1 MPAKIRLARYGKKAH
16 AFYHIVVADSR
27 APRNGKF
34 IEKIG
39 TYNPNTN
46 PATIL
51 LDDDKALS
59 WLNKGAQPTDTTRAI
74 LSYKGVLYKN
84 HLLRGV
90 KKGLLT
96 QEQAD
101 EKYALWLAQKEKT
114 IADKKQKVVSSKTE
128 TIKARLTA
136 EEKVKEER
144 AKAIAAKVKPA
155 ETEVAPTV
163 EVAATEGETP
173 AQPE

>member
-1 MPAKIRLARYGKKAH
+1 MPAKIRLARHGKKAH

-27 APRNGKF
+27 APRDGKF

-51 LDDDKALS
+51 LDNDKALS
-59 WLNKGAQPTDTTRAI
+59 WLNKGAQPTDTTKAI

-114 IADKKQKVVSSKTE
+114 IADKKLKVVSSKTD
-128 TIKARLTA
+128 TIKARLAA
-136 EEKVKEER
+136 ETKVKQEK
-144 AKAIAAKVKPA
+144 AQAIAAKAKPV
-155 ETEVAPTV
+155 EPEVAPTV
-163 EVAATEGETP
+163 EVAAEGETP